1 MDQRYLKA
9 LANTY
14 RGGPV
19 GVETLAVALSEQRDT
34 LEHVVE
40 PYLIQRA
47 LIQRTPRGRVLERF
61 GWEHLGLRPMPK
73 EEDPAGPLFDN

>member
-1 MDQRYLKA
+1 MGSARPRRPGLEDVSAQ
-9 LANTY
+9 
-14 RGGPV
+14 
-19 GVETLAVALSEQRDT
+19 ET

-61 GWEHLGLRPMPK
+61 GWEHVGLKPISK
-73 EEDPAGPLFDN
+73 ENEDSDAGPLFGAD